1 MSQKVKSVRCTV
13 GQSVSLFD
21 NILTNSQI
29 GVTYLTI
36 FVKRF
41 AEVSTIMD
49 DVKNS
54 YNTSSQIL
62 KDVMSAS
69 MENDPAI

>member
-29 GVTYLTI
+29 TYLTI